1 MNMIQMNNNN
11 NSGHRI
17 LKSLIAIAII
27 QAKIMLINI
36 INRTCSTK
44 DHYPIICDPQDWCLK
59 EEN

>member
-1 MNMIQMNNNN
+1 MNNNN

-17 LKSLIAIAII
+17 LKPLIAIAII

-36 INRTCSTK
+36 ISRTCSTK
-44 DHYPIICDPQDWCLK
+44 DHYPIICDHQDWCLK

>member
-1 MNMIQMNNNN
+1 MNNNN
-11 NSGHRI
+11 NSGYRI
-17 LKSLIAIAII
+17 FKHLIAIPII

-36 INRTCSTK
+36 ISRTCSIK